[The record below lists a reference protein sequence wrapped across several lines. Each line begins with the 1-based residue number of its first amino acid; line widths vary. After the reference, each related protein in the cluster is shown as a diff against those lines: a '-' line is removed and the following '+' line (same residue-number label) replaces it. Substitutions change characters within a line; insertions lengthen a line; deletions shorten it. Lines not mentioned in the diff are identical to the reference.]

1 MMMMII
7 LMNMMLMM
15 MMVMMMM
22 HLPSSLRVR
31 AKPRHLPYIYNII
44 YIIYIIYIYIYI
56 IYIYIIHR
64 IYLKTSP
71 MSPPQPWNISSN
83 ALCKESPSLQVDLM
97 LRWKCPISPVWKES
111 ILGVSKSN
119 SYFTNCNDILY
130 GDNIWHMVYD
140 YMMYMVRSN
149 QLFWRL
155 WSHYS
160 SSSK

>member
-31 AKPRHLPYIYNII
+31 AKPRHLPYIYIYNII
-44 YIIYIIYIYIYI
+44 YIIYNIYY